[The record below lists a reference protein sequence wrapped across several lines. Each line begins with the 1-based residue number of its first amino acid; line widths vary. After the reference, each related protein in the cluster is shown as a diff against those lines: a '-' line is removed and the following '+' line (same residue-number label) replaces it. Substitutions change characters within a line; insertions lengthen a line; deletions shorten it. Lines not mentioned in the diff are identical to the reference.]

1 MFWVGAN
8 KYLGTD
14 GKPETHI
21 CFVFAL
27 ITEALP
33 GFFGGKKGIYFRRT
47 REQRCKT
54 EGNRGTNAILGN
66 REHRTSRF
74 GFRELENSVYFSR
87 NRCPPGRASLG
98 GAADFISPRLGWWG
112 SFLRSELGAVGWS
125 SWYYFSWAWVVGLFF
140 TIRARSS
147 WMEQL
152 ILFFL
157 GLGCGA
163 LFYDRS

>member
-33 GFFGGKKGIYFRRT
+33 GLFGGEQGNKGIYFRRT

-74 GFRELENSVYFSR
+74 GFQELENSVYFSR
-87 NRCPPGRASLG
+87 NRCHLG
-98 GAADFISPRLGWWG
+98 GPL
-112 SFLRSELGAVGWS
+112 
-125 SWYYFSWAWVVGLFF
+125 WV
-140 TIRARSS
+140 
-147 WMEQL
+147 EQL
-152 ILFFL
+152 ILFL
-157 GLGCGA
+157 PGLGGGA